1 MEVDQLL
8 FNRVHYRFISIF
20 MEIGEEYMVEGRNE
34 MVDYII
40 SKFESKFWA

>member
-1 MEVDQLL
+1 MWRWISYFLIGFITGLL
-8 FNRVHYRFISIF
+8 AFF

-40 SKFESKFWA
+40 S